1 MWRGGGAAATRGVTQ
16 GVSRGCPRVPSRSH
30 RPPRVPPCPPQD
42 LALPHGGWSE
52 AMTRHYQRL
61 RHMADTGTGWVR
73 LPSYRRAWHHL
84 SPTRG
89 TAGDTAGGDTA
100 TSGGDRDTAGGRG
113 DTSGG
118 HGDTSGGHGDTSG
131 GDRDTWG
138 GHGDTSW
145 GHTRLFLRAID
156 VPGAGFEY
164 SMFLNAGE
172 RRLLCLCQPG
182 PYLEGHP
189 GLTHGGAIAAIID
202 SAMGTCALAVA
213 GRVVTANLNIDY
225 VAPVPLG
232 TVLLL
237 EGRAQR
243 PEGRKVL
250 TSCQVRGADG
260 DILHAKATGL
270 FIRLEP
276 SKEPRDGGA

>member
-189 GLTHGGAIAAIID
+189 G
-202 SAMGTCALAVA
+202 
-213 GRVVTANLNIDY
+213 
-225 VAPVPLG
+225 PVPLG